1 MTSTPPY
8 NQAAVPPAAVRSRVV
23 AGAIDLIGGG
33 ALVAGLG
40 VLLSLV
46 IPGSPIAWL
55 AAAAVVAVPRE
66 LALALTGW
74 SPGGRL
80 MGVRLVDAAT
90 GGPPKTRL
98 FIHADLLCVTVG
110 LGAIVFMHSAAADPR
125 GQGWHDRMAGTL
137 AVSTRSARAARS
149 GSAAAPRRQAPAQ
162 QALAQ
167 QDVKQQAPKR
177 QTPRRQSIRH
187 QTQAAVPAQHAAA
200 RVSARERARVFPDNE
215 FFLSPDGSSTDIGST
230 VDTTSAV
237 ALPPASDRAII
248 DSVPWAAVPTQLD
261 MPTGDYS
268 PLISPAPASPAPTGP
283 GAAGSFSA
291 SSASDGPR
299 PTASAPTDS
308 EPASPPDAEEPF
320 SPPPPMVHPLSMP
333 AAQTEALPVTFSPAE
348 PARAASAPTPAP
360 TGSSPIASVPT
371 ASPGGPAASP
381 SSLSPS
387 SPPRPAPA
395 SPSPEPVGAPSGPPV
410 PVGPF
415 PVPPP
420 TAGPRPGAPFS
431 AGPPSA
437 SPSTSTSSAPYGVSS
452 SSPHEAVVPSPVTAS
467 APRSPSPEEAIIVP
481 PSFESL
487 PPSSSTPPARS
498 RAAARSAASAEPM
511 ISADSVPAA
520 QPVVSAS
527 SPSTTARGRHRQ
539 TEDPRAKRLVPLA
552 GGAPVEL
559 SSTTVVGRDPD
570 NISDYPGAACASL
583 NDANRSI
590 SKTHAALAPAP
601 GGLWLTD
608 LHSTNGTRIE
618 EDGHVTVAK
627 PGESVPVPTGATI
640 VLGSAAYRVED

>member
-74 SPGGRL
+74 SPGGRF

-237 ALPPASDRAII
+237 ALPPISDRAII

-261 MPTGDYS
+261 TPTGDHS
-268 PLISPAPASPAPTGP
+268 PLMSAPPEDLAPAGP
-283 GAAGSFSA
+283 GATDSFSA
-291 SSASDGPR
+291 SSAPDDP
-299 PTASAPTDS
+299 PPVTSAPTAGPESAGPVGD
-308 EPASPPDAEEPF
+308 PF
-320 SPPPPMVHPLSMP
+320 SPPPPMVRPHSMP
-333 AAQTEALPVTFSPAE
+333 SAETEAFPVASSPTGTAFAASAPSG
-348 PARAASAPTPAP
+348 PAASAPSGPAASAPTPAP
-360 TGSSPIASVPT
+360 
-371 ASPGGPAASP
+371 GPLP
-381 SSLSPS
+381 
-387 SPPRPAPA
+387 
-395 SPSPEPVGAPSGPPV
+395 PSPEQTPPPASPPV

-415 PVPPP
+415 PVAPP
-420 TAGPRPGAPFS
+420 TAGPRPAALFTAGAP
-431 AGPPSA
+431 
-437 SPSTSTSSAPYGVSS
+437 SAPPYTPASSTPHGVSS
-452 SSPHEAVVPSPVTAS
+452 SSPYEVMVPSSVTAPAS
-467 APRSPSPEEAIIVP
+467 APRSPSPEEPIIVP
-481 PSFESL
+481 PSSEPLS
-487 PPSSSTPPARS
+487 PSPSTPPARS
-498 RAAARSAASAEPM
+498 RMADRSAASAEPL
-511 ISADSVPAA
+511 ISADSVPGA

-527 SPSTTARGRHRQ
+527 SPPTARGRHRQ
-539 TEDPRAKRLVPLA
+539 VEDPRASRLVPLT

-570 NISDYPGAACASL
+570 NISDYPGAACVSL
-583 NDANRSI
+583 KDANRSI
-590 SKTHAALAPAP
+590 SKTHAALALAP

-608 LHSTNGTRIE
+608 LHSTNGTRVE
-618 EDGHVTVAK
+618 EDGRVTVAK
-627 PGESVPVPTGATI
+627 PGESIPVPTGATI